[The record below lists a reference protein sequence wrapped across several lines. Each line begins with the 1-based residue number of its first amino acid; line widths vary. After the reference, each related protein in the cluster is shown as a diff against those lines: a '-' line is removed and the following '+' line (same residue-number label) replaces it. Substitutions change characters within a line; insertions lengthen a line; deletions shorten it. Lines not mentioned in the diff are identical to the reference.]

1 MSEWVDGVCTFT
13 VQKAYSPLSPL
24 IISLQFQILDLM
36 KPTWD
41 YYNPDRVIIIFG
53 LLSPIL
59 QPHVQCILW
68 LLLPCWHES
77 NRTSH
82 QNDHPWAHFTRE
94 GGVCEGF
101 DPTARQVELVVLQPW
116 GHGSSAQQ
124 THKKYKELIK
134 KVCPNSGVVLL
145 SSSCSDCYYMK
156 EGFYMKFTAIVYCV
170 LGDDACSFPLS
181 YWVGSLLAICMPTCV
196 D

>member
-1 MSEWVDGVCTFT
+1 MSGWGLHFHSSKSLLSTISLDHLFT
-13 VQKAYSPLSPL
+13 VSNS
-24 IISLQFQILDLM
+24 
-36 KPTWD
+36 W
-41 YYNPDRVIIIFG
+41 PDEAHLG
-53 LLSPIL
+53 LLQSWPGNNNL
-59 QPHVQCILW
+59 WPSEPHVQCILW